1 MDSTENLILRGRFAP
16 TPSGRMHLGN
26 LFCALLSWLS
36 IRSKN
41 GIWVLRQEDLDP
53 ERTNRKFA
61 EQLEKDLLWLGLSFS
76 EGGTKGGKYAPYFQ
90 SECEKIYR
98 RVFLKLQQSAKIYPC
113 FCTRSQL
120 HGANAPHLSDGRV
133 VYDGRCKTLSP
144 EEIDQKMKKHSPA
157 YRIEVPDEEISFED
171 GCLGEC
177 RENLAREFGD
187 FVVRR
192 SDGGFAYQL
201 AVVVDDI
208 RMKVTE
214 IVRGQDLLSS
224 TAPQIYLYRLL
235 KAPVPRF
242 YHIPVL
248 LSPDGERLSKRDH
261 DVSLETL
268 RKKYTAPEILGRLA
282 YLAGQLKEPKAI
294 SAEELAAHFDWS
306 RVPRENLR
314 IPAGLF

>member
-53 ERTNRKFA
+53 ERTDRKFA
-61 EQLEKDLLWLGLSFS
+61 EQLEEDLLWLGLSFS

-90 SECEKIYR
+90 SECEDIYR
-98 RVFLKLQQSAKIYPC
+98 KVFLKLQQSAKIYPC

-133 VYDGRCKTLSP
+133 VYDGRCKTLTP
-144 EEIDQKMKKHSPA
+144 EEIDQKIKKQSPA

-171 GCLGEC
+171 GCLGKC
-177 RENLAREFGD
+177 RENLAQGFGD
-187 FVVRR
+187 FVIRR

-208 RMKVTE
+208 RIYVTYV
-214 IVRGQDLLSS
+214 VR
-224 TAPQIYLYRLL
+224 
-235 KAPVPRF
+235 
-242 YHIPVL
+242 
-248 LSPDGERLSKRDH
+248 
-261 DVSLETL
+261 
-268 RKKYTAPEILGRLA
+268 
-282 YLAGQLKEPKAI
+282 
-294 SAEELAAHFDWS
+294 
-306 RVPRENLR
+306 
-314 IPAGLF
+314 